1 MYFQEVFSR
10 LGTLWNIDFLEA
22 NYPLFRRAFVFF
34 FENNINNTKIKYW
47 TYWGFI
53 LQSVMIEI
61 EEPLSQNRSQDCYH
75 VYNGKYNKSSC
86 S

>member
-1 MYFQEVFSR
+1 M
-10 LGTLWNIDFLEA
+10 
-22 NYPLFRRAFVFF
+22 
-34 FENNINNTKIKYW
+34 ENNINNIKIKYW

-61 EEPLSQNRSQDCYH
+61 EEPLNQNRSQDCYH